1 MEMADITIH
10 LEPVIN
16 ERGIARLQSALN
28 GLGEDD
34 KLNIVMEAADA
45 HQADQVTE
53 ILEAAG
59 FDYQPRGSHD
69 GRLYHITARRKVK

>member
-16 ERGIARLQSALN
+16 EQEIARLQSALN
-28 GLGEDD
+28 DLGEGDE
-34 KLNIVMEAADA
+34 LNIVMEAADA
-45 HQADQVTE
+45 HQADRVTE
-53 ILEAAG
+53 ILEAGG

-69 GRLYHITARRKVK
+69 GRLYQITARRKTK